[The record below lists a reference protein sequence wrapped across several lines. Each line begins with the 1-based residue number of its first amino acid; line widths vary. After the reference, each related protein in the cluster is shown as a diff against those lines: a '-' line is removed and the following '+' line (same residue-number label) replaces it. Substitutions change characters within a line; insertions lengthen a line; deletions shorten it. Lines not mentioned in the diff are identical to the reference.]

1 MKGGKEMKPIL
12 LVEDE
17 AVMRESVR
25 DWLTDVGY
33 QVETA
38 EDGEQALE
46 TIAEQEFGL
55 LILDLRLPGK
65 DGLEVLQEAR
75 DKHPQLKGVIIT
87 AYPSVETAVE
97 ALKRGAVD
105 YLPKPFD
112 LNQLEEIIRETLGPV
127 QVEIRPKAVTEEAAP
142 AVPREALK
150 EEVTLFI
157 NDQEVKARQGM
168 TILQAAQS
176 AGIDIPTLC
185 YHEKLAPFGACRLC
199 TVEII
204 KGQRSRLV
212 TSCVYPVED
221 GLIVKTESEPVIQ
234 VRKTLLE
241 MMWAR
246 APGVPVLRD
255 YGIKYGIDK
264 SKFDVEPTFCIL
276 CGLCVRYCSEVKK
289 KNLIGFVG
297 RGTERQVMF
306 LPGADFNE
314 CLKCGECYNLCPTG
328 VMPSNYGLAQLPR

>member
-17 AVMRESVR
+17 AVMRESVK

-38 EDGEQALE
+38 EDGEQALK
-46 TIAEQEFGL
+46 TIGEQEFGL
-55 LILDLRLPGK
+55 IILDLRLPGK
-65 DGLEVLQEAR
+65 DGLEVLREAR
-75 DKHPQLKGVIIT
+75 AKHPQLKGVIIT

-97 ALKRGAVD
+97 AIKHGAVD

-112 LNQLEEIIRETLGPV
+112 LNRLEEIIRESLGPL
-127 QVEIRPKAVTEEAAP
+127 QVEIKPSRE
-142 AVPREALK
+142 VPS

-157 NDQEVKARQGM
+157 NDNEVKARQGM
-168 TILQAAQS
+168 TVLQAAQS
-176 AGIDIPTLC
+176 VGIDIPTLC
-185 YHEKLAPFGACRLC
+185 HHEKLTPFGACRLC
-199 TVEII
+199 TVEIV

-221 GLIVKTESEPVIQ
+221 GLVVRTESEPVIK
-234 VRKTLLE
+234 VRKMLLE
-241 MMWAR
+241 MMWSR
-246 APGVPVLRD
+246 APGVQVIRD
-255 YGIKYGIDK
+255 YGIRYGIDRN
-264 SKFDVEPTFCIL
+264 KFDVEPTCCIL
-276 CGLCVRYCSEVKK
+276 CGLCVRYCTEVKK

-306 LPGADFNE
+306 LPEADFNE
-314 CLKCGECYNLCPTG
+314 CLKCGACYNLCPTG

>member
-1 MKGGKEMKPIL
+1 MDGKKMKPIL
-12 LVEDE
+12 IVEDE

-38 EDGEQALE
+38 EDGEQALR

-65 DGLEVLQEAR
+65 DGLEVLREAR
-75 DKHPQLKGVIIT
+75 AKHPQLKGVIIT

-97 ALKRGAVD
+97 AIKRGAVD
-105 YLPKPFD
+105 YLSKPFD
-112 LNQLEEIIRETLGPV
+112 LNQLEEIIRESLGPV
-127 QVEIRPKAVTEEAAP
+127 QVEIRPKAVTEEVAP
-142 AVPREALK
+142 SVPRGAL

-157 NDQEVKARQGM
+157 NDKEVRANQGM
-168 TILQAAQS
+168 TVLQAAQS

-185 YHEKLAPFGACRLC
+185 HHEKLAPYGACRLC
-199 TVEII
+199 TVEIV

-212 TSCVYPVED
+212 TSCVYPAED
-221 GLIVKTESEPVIQ
+221 GLIVKTESEPVIR
-234 VRKTLLE
+234 VRKMLLE

-246 APGVPVLRD
+246 APGVQAIRD
-255 YGIKYGIDK
+255 YGIKYGIDR

-276 CGLCVRYCSEVKK
+276 CGLCVRYCSEVKR
-289 KNLIGFVG
+289 KNFIGFVG
-297 RGTERQVMF
+297 RGTERQVIF
-306 LPGADFNE
+306 LPEADFNE

>member
-17 AVMRESVR
+17 AVMRESVK
-25 DWLTDVGY
+25 DWLTDAGY

-38 EDGEQALE
+38 EDGEQALK
-46 TIAEQEFGL
+46 TIGEQEFGL

-65 DGLEVLQEAR
+65 DGLQVLREAR
-75 DKHPQLKGVIIT
+75 AKHPQLKGVIIT

-97 ALKRGAVD
+97 AIKHGAVD

-112 LNQLEEIIRETLGPV
+112 LNRLEEIIQETLGPV
-127 QVEIRPKAVTEEAAP
+127 QVEIKPSRE
-142 AVPREALK
+142 VPG

-157 NDQEVKARQGM
+157 NDHEVKARQGM
-168 TILQAAQS
+168 TVLQAAQS
-176 AGIDIPTLC
+176 VGIDIPTLC
-185 YHEKLAPFGACRLC
+185 HHEKLTPFGACRLC
-199 TVEII
+199 TVEIV

-221 GLIVKTESEPVIQ
+221 GLVVRTESEPVIK
-234 VRKTLLE
+234 VRKMLLE
-241 MMWAR
+241 MMWSR
-246 APGVPVLRD
+246 APGVQVIRD
-255 YGIKYGIDK
+255 YGIRYGIDRN
-264 SKFDVEPTFCIL
+264 KFDVEPTCCIL

-289 KNLIGFVG
+289 KNFIGFVG

-306 LPGADFNE
+306 LPEADFNE
-314 CLKCGECYNLCPTG
+314 CLKCGECYKLCPTG
-328 VMPSNYGLAQLPR
+328 VMPSNYGLAQLPG

>member
-1 MKGGKEMKPIL
+1 MKGGKKMKPIL

-38 EDGEQALE
+38 EDGEQALK
-46 TIAEQEFGL
+46 TIGEQDFGL

-75 DKHPQLKGVIIT
+75 AKHPQLKGIIIT

-97 ALKRGAVD
+97 AIKRGAVD

-112 LNQLEEIIRETLGPV
+112 LNQLEEIIQETLGPV
-127 QVEIRPKAVTEEAAP
+127 QVEIKPRRE
-142 AVPREALK
+142 VPE

-185 YHEKLAPFGACRLC
+185 HHEKLAPFGACRLC
-199 TVEII
+199 TVEIV

-234 VRKTLLE
+234 VRKTILE
-241 MMWAR
+241 MMWSR
-246 APGVPVLRD
+246 APGVQALRD

-264 SKFDVEPTFCIL
+264 HKFDVEPTFCIL

-289 KNLIGFVG
+289 KNFIGFVG

-306 LPGADFNE
+306 LPESDFNE